1 MRYSFKYAR
10 DNNNNNNNNND
21 DDNFTRRRSR
31 GNLQRIE
38 SRGKKGRKRSAW
50 PRVNSKDRG
59 IFWARAT
66 GSLHCLKFQVVRVP
80 VGQEVGPRAN
90 MTRVR
95 IPWRNWCM
103 KRGGQGRKE
112 GRKVGAECRIISG
125 LHMRFVF
132 QSIMFGAARTKGVP
146 DPKRDAREK
155 EKEEGRDLSEIVIS
169 CYYRTRQISRRN
181 TRGPLPIKLS
191 SSLRHGKP
199 SFFPSPLQR
208 NELKGS
214 KGSRDQFARL
224 SYVPIDAKYPTATS
238 SIAVQYFLSNF
249 LFSLF
254 SPKGKKKKKTAL
266 ARHVWKYRSIGKYIG
281 GYWGLWAVGLNEGD
295 KGGTVTRQ
303 HDYRTRSS
311 PTTRCSATPTLR
323 GLEWHR
329 VIATPQPTIRSR
341 RSSRNCY
348 KSSALLVN
356 IDPPRE

>member
-1 MRYSFKYAR
+1 MMIILRGDVREGICSELNRGGKKVGKGARDLAWTRKIAGSFGPERPAHYIVLSFKLYEYLL
-10 DNNNNNNNNND
+10 D
-21 DDNFTRRRSR
+21 RRWDHGRIWR
-31 GNLQRIE
+31 GWGY
-38 SRGKKGRKRSAW
+38 RGETDVWNEEAK
-50 PRVNSKDRG
+50 
-59 IFWARAT
+59 
-66 GSLHCLKFQVVRVP
+66 
-80 VGQEVGPRAN
+80 E
-90 MTRVR
+90 
-95 IPWRNWCM
+95 
-103 KRGGQGRKE
+103 GRKE
-112 GRKVGAECRIISG
+112 GRWRRGAECRIISG

-155 EKEEGRDLSEIVIS
+155 EKEEGKDLSEIVIS

-254 SPKGKKKKKTAL
+254 SPKGKKKKKTAS

-341 RSSRNCY
+341 RSPRNCY

>member
-1 MRYSFKYAR
+1 MMIILRGDVREGICSELNRGEKKVGKGARDLAWTRKIAGSFGPERPAHYIVLSFKLYEYLL
-10 DNNNNNNNNND
+10 D
-21 DDNFTRRRSR
+21 RRWDHGRIWR
-31 GNLQRIE
+31 GWGY
-38 SRGKKGRKRSAW
+38 RGETDVWNEEAK
-50 PRVNSKDRG
+50 
-59 IFWARAT
+59 
-66 GSLHCLKFQVVRVP
+66 
-80 VGQEVGPRAN
+80 E
-90 MTRVR
+90 
-95 IPWRNWCM
+95 
-103 KRGGQGRKE
+103 GRKE
-112 GRKVGAECRIISG
+112 GRWRRGAECRIISG

-155 EKEEGRDLSEIVIS
+155 EKEEGKDLSEIVIS

-254 SPKGKKKKKTAL
+254 SPKGKKKKKPLQQDMFGNIDRSENISVDIGAYGRLGLTKEIRVAPL
-266 ARHVWKYRSIGKYIG
+266 HANTIIGHARLLR
-281 GYWGLWAVGLNEGD
+281 
-295 KGGTVTRQ
+295 
-303 HDYRTRSS
+303 HD
-311 PTTRCSATPTLR
+311 A
-323 GLEWHR
+323 
-329 VIATPQPTIRSR
+329 PQPRLSEAWNDIGLLPH
-341 RSSRNCY
+341 RNLL
-348 KSSALLVN
+348 SALGDRLVIVTN
-356 IDPPRE
+356 RPLYS